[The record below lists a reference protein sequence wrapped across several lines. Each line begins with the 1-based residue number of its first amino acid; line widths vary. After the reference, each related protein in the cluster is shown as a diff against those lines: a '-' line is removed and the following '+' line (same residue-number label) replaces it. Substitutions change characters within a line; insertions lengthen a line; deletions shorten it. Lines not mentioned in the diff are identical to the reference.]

1 VRYVATFMSHVATL
15 MSYAAPPYELC
26 RHPNEQVAVVVMLMF
41 VSTLKW
47 HERHR
52 MSYVAT
58 LMSYIPVVVVL
69 MIV

>member
-1 VRYVATFMSHVATL
+1 MRYVATFMSHVATL
-15 MSYAAPPYELC
+15 MSYAAPPYELH
-26 RHPNEQVAVVVMLMF
+26 RHPMSNVAVVIVLMF
-41 VSTLKW
+41 VSPLKW

-58 LMSYIPVVVVL
+58 LMSYIAVVVVL